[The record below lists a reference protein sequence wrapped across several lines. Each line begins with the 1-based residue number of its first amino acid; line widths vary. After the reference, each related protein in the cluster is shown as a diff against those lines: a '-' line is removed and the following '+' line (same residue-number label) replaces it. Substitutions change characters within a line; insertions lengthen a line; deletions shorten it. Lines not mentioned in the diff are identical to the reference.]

1 METAGD
7 SKSAFVYMVECE
19 DNSVYTGITKDIR
32 HRMKQHFFKTGRGAK
47 YTRSRPVKAI
57 KMVWE
62 VSSYSLAAKLEYA
75 IKQLPRVKKLRL
87 IEAPEQGPKE
97 LLPQLRE
104 EDCRVRMEYI
114 GSVGEI
120 VSKV

>member
-32 HRMKQHFFKTGRGAK
+32 NRMKQHFFKTGRGAK
-47 YTRSRPVKAI
+47 YTRSRPVKVI